1 MNVPDPEAIEQK
13 TAVGPTGAERR
24 RSQRY
29 LLDVALVIRGETAEM
44 KPFEELTFTISVSS
58 HGALVVLASKVI
70 VGQRLLLRNPETQFE
85 TEGRVARLGAPYGGL
100 AAVGIEFPKPSSE
113 LWSVSAQ
120 PKY

>member
-1 MNVPDPEAIEQK
+1 MPGPEAIK
-13 TAVGPTGAERR
+13 PNVLTGATGAERR

-58 HGALVVLASKVI
+58 HGALVVLASKVT
-70 VGQRLLLRNPETQFE
+70 VGQRVLLKNPETQFE

-100 AAVGIEFPKPSSE
+100 AAVGIEFQQPAAE
-113 LWSVSAQ
+113 LWTVSAT